1 MANQITSGMLQ
12 QEHYIQSTDEE
23 ISHIESVKDSIEE
36 LRDSGNFFSV
46 SLQTL
51 ELIRRFN
58 HLYIQVFEK
67 MDKNPS
73 LLHQL
78 VVAAVGLEKKLIRES

>member
-1 MANQITSGMLQ
+1 MLQ

-23 ISHIESVKDSIEE
+23 ISHIESVKGSIEE
-36 LRDSGNFFSV
+36 LRESGNFFSV

-67 MDKNPS
+67 MDQNPS

-78 VVAAVGLEKKLIRES
+78 VVAASGLEEKLIRES

>member
-1 MANQITSGMLQ
+1 MLQ
-12 QEHYIQSTDEE
+12 QEHYIQSTEEE

-36 LRDSGNFFSV
+36 LRESGNFFSV

-67 MDKNPS
+67 MDENPS

>member
-1 MANQITSGMLQ
+1 MLQ
-12 QEHYIQSTDEE
+12 QEHYIRSTDEE
-23 ISHIESVKDSIEE
+23 IFQIASVRNSIEE
-36 LRDSGNFFSV
+36 LRESGNFFSV

-58 HLYIQVFEK
+58 HLYIQVFENL
-67 MDKNPS
+67 DSNPS

-78 VVAAVGLEKKLIRES
+78 VVAAEGLEEKLVRQI

>member
-1 MANQITSGMLQ
+1 MLQ

-36 LRDSGNFFSV
+36 LRESGNFFSV

-67 MDKNPS
+67 MDQNPS

-78 VVAAVGLEKKLIRES
+78 VVAAVGLEEKLIRES

>member
-1 MANQITSGMLQ
+1 MLQ
-12 QEHYIQSTDEE
+12 QEHYIQSTEEE
-23 ISHIESVKDSIEE
+23 ISHIESVKESIEE
-36 LRDSGNFFSV
+36 LRESGNFFSV

-67 MDKNPS
+67 MDANPS

-78 VVAAVGLEKKLIRES
+78 VVAAVGLEEKLIRES

>member
-1 MANQITSGMLQ
+1 MLQ

-36 LRDSGNFFSV
+36 LRESGNFFSV

-67 MDKNPS
+67 MDQNPS

-78 VVAAVGLEKKLIRES
+78 VVAAVGLEEQLIRES

>member
-1 MANQITSGMLQ
+1 MLQ
-12 QEHYIQSTDEE
+12 QEHYIQSTEEE

-36 LRDSGNFFSV
+36 LRESGNFFSV

-58 HLYIQVFEK
+58 HLYLQVFEK
-67 MDKNPS
+67 MDENPS

>member
-1 MANQITSGMLQ
+1 MLQ
-12 QEHYIQSTDEE
+12 QEHYIQSTEE
-23 ISHIESVKDSIEE
+23 EVSHIESVKNSIEE
-36 LRDSGNFFSV
+36 LRESGNFFSV

-67 MDKNPS
+67 MDQNPS

-78 VVAAVGLEKKLIRES
+78 VVAAVGLEEKLIRES

>member
-1 MANQITSGMLQ
+1 MLQ
-12 QEHYIQSTDEE
+12 QEHYIQSTEEE

-36 LRDSGNFFSV
+36 LRESGNFFSV

-67 MDKNPS
+67 MDQNPS

-78 VVAAVGLEKKLIRES
+78 VVAASGLEEKLIRES

>member
-1 MANQITSGMLQ
+1 MLQ
-12 QEHYIQSTDEE
+12 QEHYIQSTEEE
-23 ISHIESVKDSIEE
+23 ISHIESIKDSIEE
-36 LRDSGNFFSV
+36 LRESGNFFSV

-67 MDKNPS
+67 MDENPS

>member
-1 MANQITSGMLQ
+1 MLQ

-23 ISHIESVKDSIEE
+23 ISHIESVKGSIEE
-36 LRDSGNFFSV
+36 LRESGNFFSV

-67 MDKNPS
+67 MDQKVPKS
-73 LLHQL
+73 
-78 VVAAVGLEKKLIRES
+78 

>member
-1 MANQITSGMLQ
+1 MLQ
-12 QEHYIQSTDEE
+12 QEHYIQSTEEE
-23 ISHIESVKDSIEE
+23 ISHIESVKESIEE
-36 LRDSGNFFSV
+36 LRESGNFFSV

-67 MDKNPS
+67 MEENPS

>member
-1 MANQITSGMLQ
+1 MLQ

-23 ISHIESVKDSIEE
+23 ISHIESVKGSIEE
-36 LRDSGNFFSV
+36 LRESGNFFSV

-67 MDKNPS
+67 MDQNPS

-78 VVAAVGLEKKLIRES
+78 VVAAVGLEEKLIRES

>member
-1 MANQITSGMLQ
+1 MLQ
-12 QEHYIQSTDEE
+12 QEHYIRSTDEE
-23 ISHIESVKDSIEE
+23 IFQIASVRNSIEE
-36 LRDSGNFFSV
+36 LRESGNFFSV

-67 MDKNPS
+67 MDQNPS

-78 VVAAVGLEKKLIRES
+78 VVAAVGLEEQLIRES

>member
-1 MANQITSGMLQ
+1 MLQ

-67 MDKNPS
+67 MDENPS

>member
-1 MANQITSGMLQ
+1 MLQ
-12 QEHYIQSTDEE
+12 QEHYIRSTDEE
-23 ISHIESVKDSIEE
+23 IFQIASVRNSIEE
-36 LRDSGNFFSV
+36 LRESGNFFSV

-58 HLYIQVFEK
+58 YLYIQVFENL
-67 MDKNPS
+67 DSNPS

-78 VVAAVGLEKKLIRES
+78 VVAAEGLEEKLVRQI

>member
-1 MANQITSGMLQ
+1 MLQ
-12 QEHYIQSTDEE
+12 QEHYIQSTEEE
-23 ISHIESVKDSIEE
+23 ISHIESVKDSIEK
-36 LRDSGNFFSV
+36 LRESGNFFSV

-67 MDKNPS
+67 MDENPS

>member
-1 MANQITSGMLQ
+1 MLQ
-12 QEHYIQSTDEE
+12 QEHYIQSTEEE
-23 ISHIESVKDSIEE
+23 IAHIESVKKSIEE
-36 LRDSGNFFSV
+36 LRESGNFFSV

-58 HLYIQVFEK
+58 YLYIQVFEK
-67 MDKNPS
+67 MDENPS

-78 VVAAVGLEKKLIRES
+78 VVAAEGLEKKLVILD